1 MKITNF
7 FTTLNYAIGDINN
20 NSNKMEDDNSFESN
34 FDSIMQRYASYIQSV
49 VEERFDGD
57 VSEITEEELNMLL
70 MEDFYDII
78 DQTYANTN
86 IYLYS
91 MKYIASKYLD
101 KHRDRIPELLAKI
114 KERGMTYTEGE
125 MFTDDFEENL
135 LITLLSLEDDY
146 KTYYESMKESNQE
159 YFDEILEYK
168 EKYGKDD
175 GFKRF
180 CDKYLNMRH
189 INISTRR
196 LFVSYAYLLVYG
208 IEGIDENTC
217 NKNSPALKYKKKFSV
232 KDYTKLYADRVE
244 ESYREELKL
253 SIISL
258 VSQLDRLG
266 EITDATEKHNKNM
279 DKINLP
285 GLKYYVEDDEQKKDD
300 SNSPEFNLPKVDSLL
315 TSDQLD
321 KLDIDTLL
329 RMNSFYNNRF
339 ARIIKE
345 YAKTLFFLDNTTS
358 TYEVLRGNTL
368 SKKSLDS
375 TVFSNLLIKY
385 EALTILMNSFYTS
398 SQNDVEKNP
407 DNYSKRVQEI
417 KLDEEDDGGKAKKQQ
432 VVLELDDFVR
442 DVIRVWRK
450 DYEKYFDEKL
460 PGIDN
465 KLKTDLKFANT
476 LYNPIFLT
484 YRFKN
489 MALKSEYAYMWY
501 LSKEENRQDLN
512 FGVAVGKGVR
522 NNTSVVQLASDG
534 ENNLPN
540 RLHIKRREFVDFL
553 KSYTGGTLARIYE
566 GYQDFFVGGQY
577 ISTQLLL
584 PVAEEHK
591 KYIRDLKRQK
601 KVKGDEVSAISPK
614 NKNFVSHIEYC
625 ADRSNFMP
633 EHKIE
638 RIKFDKKGT
647 PVKTMV
653 KPERYM
659 DIITGNMYIRNEEGN
674 IVDKKG
680 QIYGESG
687 ERLINE

>member
-1 MKITNF
+1 MKDIITLGIESSCDETAVAVVKNGREVLSNTSYEF
-7 FTTLNYAIGDINN
+7 SQAVNANPQFDI
-20 NSNKMEDDNSFESN
+20 SALKDEITFE
-34 FDSIMQRYASYIQSV
+34 V
-49 VEERFDGD
+49 VYKNGD
-57 VSEITEEELNMLL
+57 VSKAKANIEFDDIDVVAVTYGPGLVGALLVGLSYGKALSYALQKPLVGVNHIEGHIAANYIT
-70 MEDFYDII
+70 
-78 DQTYANTN
+78 
-86 IYLYS
+86 
-91 MKYIASKYLD
+91 
-101 KHRDRIPELLAKI
+101 
-114 KERGMTYTEGE
+114 
-125 MFTDDFEENL
+125 
-135 LITLLSLEDDY
+135 
-146 KTYYESMKESNQE
+146 
-159 YFDEILEYK
+159 YK
-168 EKYGKDD
+168 ELEPEFLCMMMSGW
-175 GFKRF
+175 
-180 CDKYLNMRH
+180 
-189 INISTRR
+189 
-196 LFVSYAYLLVYG
+196 
-208 IEGIDENTC
+208 NTQIV
-217 NKNSPALKYKKKFSV
+217 NV